1 MTHVLS
7 PADYNKSVLLTKIIK
22 HVWLEAYDEA
32 TGNPDFLRQYIP
44 KTIHFIGSP
53 AYEDNGTMV
62 LGTAEGG
69 MKITLYNVNDINPDK
84 IDINLLNEYYFQTM
98 HHEFAHILHQ
108 TKNYDPAFDRI
119 TENAYI
125 GSDWYMVGANRN
137 AWQQGF
143 VTSYAMSESREDFVE
158 NIAVYVTNTESYW
171 NNMLQSAGERGR
183 ALIKQKFE
191 IVYSYMEQTW
201 GINLDELR
209 DIVLRR
215 QDDIANGNVD
225 LSIIE

>member
-1 MTHVLS
+1 
-7 PADYNKSVLLTKIIK
+7 
-22 HVWLEAYDEA
+22 
-32 TGNPDFLRQYIP
+32 
-44 KTIHFIGSP
+44 
-53 AYEDNGTMV
+53 
-62 LGTAEGG
+62 
-69 MKITLYNVNDINPDK
+69 
-84 IDINLLNEYYFQTM
+84 M

-158 NIAVYVTNTESYW
+158 NIAVYVTNTEDYW
-171 NNMLQSAGERGR
+171 NNMLQNAGESGR

-209 DIVLRR
+209 DIVLHR